1 MKTITIPFLI
11 LFTFIFLRASAQENN
26 DKTLLKYLEKEGA
39 SPAEYVIEQFRV
51 HDVVLL
57 GEIHRIKQ
65 NLEFVQ
71 ELIPKLYENG
81 IYTFGM
87 EFGAE
92 EDQQRLDSL
101 LTAPAYSEE
110 VAKEIMFNYNVAWAY
125 REYIDV
131 YKAAWEFNSKLGEGE
146 RPFRILNL
154 SYRYNWEDFEPPR
167 TPEKLK
173 HVFHRGTA
181 DQFRARLIE
190 KEIIRKDEKLLAL
203 LGVYHA
209 FTRYAMPEL
218 RYNADDFCT
227 YDDQWLGNRLYR
239 KYPGKVCNIL
249 LHQAFYNMPG
259 ESPNLLSPAGGRI
272 EKLMD
277 MNNNRPLG
285 FDLLNSPMGKLRD
298 YSRYSMCYEDF
309 NLEMLFDGYLF
320 LAPLGELEGCSVIN
334 DFVNE
339 QNIGEALRNFPD
351 PGWHGD
357 INSLEEMQEFIKK
370 EARQVE
376 EAYERF

>member
-1 MKTITIPFLI
+1 MKRTSISFII
-11 LFTFIFLRASAQENN
+11 LFTLAVFQVCGQENS
-26 DKTLLKYLEKEGA
+26 DESLLEYLEQEGVT
-39 SPAEYVIEQFRV
+39 PTEYVIDQFQV

-57 GEIHRIKQ
+57 GEIHRIRQ
-65 NLEFVQ
+65 NLEFVH
-71 ELIPKLYENG
+71 ELIPTLYANG
-81 IYTFGM
+81 IYTIGM

-101 LTAPAYSEE
+101 VTAPAYSEE
-110 VAKEIMFNYNVAWAY
+110 VAKAIMFNYNVAWAY
-125 REYIDV
+125 QEYIDV
-131 YKAAWEFNSKLGEGE
+131 YKAAWEFNRRLGKGE

-154 SYRYNWEDFEPPR
+154 SYRYHWEGFEPPR

-173 HVFHRGTA
+173 KVFHRGTA
-181 DQFRARLIE
+181 DQFRTRLIE
-190 KEIIRKDEKLLAL
+190 KEIIQKDEKLLAL

-218 RYNADDFCT
+218 LYNSDDFCT

-249 LHQAFYNMPG
+249 LHQAFYNLPG
-259 ESPNLLSPAGGRI
+259 DSPNLVSPANGRL
-272 EKLMD
+272 EKLMAL
-277 MNNNRPLG
+277 NNNQPLG

-298 YSRYSMCYEDF
+298 NSYLSMCYEDF
-309 NLEMLFDGYLF
+309 NLEMLFDGYIF
-320 LAPLGELEGCSVIN
+320 LAPLDELKGCSVI
-334 DFVNE
+334 DGFVNE
-339 QNIGEALRNFPD
+339 DNIDEALRNFPD

-357 INSLEEMQEFIKK
+357 IKSLQEMQEFIRK

-376 EAYERF
+376 ESYKRF

>member
-1 MKTITIPFLI
+1 MKTKPILFLI
-11 LFTFIFLRASAQENN
+11 LLIAVLFHARGQENS
-26 DKTLLKYLEKEGA
+26 DKALLAYLEKEGA
-39 SPAEYVIEQFRV
+39 SPSEYVIEQFRV

-57 GEIHRIKQ
+57 GEIHRVKQ

-71 ELIPKLYENG
+71 GLIPALYANG
-81 IYTFGM
+81 IYTIGM

-101 LTAPAYSEE
+101 LSAPAYSEE
-110 VAKEIMFNYNVAWAY
+110 VAQEIMFNYNVAWAFQ
-125 REYIDV
+125 EYIDM
-131 YKAAWEFNSKLGEGE
+131 YKAAWEFNRTLGSGK

-154 SYRYNWEDFEPPR
+154 SYRYHWENFDPPR

-173 HVFHRGTA
+173 KVFHRGTA
-181 DQFRARLIE
+181 DQFRTRFIG

-209 FTRYAMPEL
+209 FTRYALPEL
-218 RYNADDFCT
+218 RYNSNDFCT

-259 ESPNLLSPAGGRI
+259 ESPGLLSPAGGRL
-272 EKLMD
+272 EKLME

-298 YSRYSMCYEDF
+298 HSQFSMCYEDF

-320 LAPLGELEGCSVIN
+320 LAPLAKLKGCTVIAG
-334 DFVNE
+334 FVNE
-339 QNIGEALRNFPD
+339 ENIDEALRNFPD

-357 INSLEEMQEFIKK
+357 INSLHEMQEFIRK
-370 EARQVE
+370 EANQLE
-376 EAYERF
+376 KEYQRF